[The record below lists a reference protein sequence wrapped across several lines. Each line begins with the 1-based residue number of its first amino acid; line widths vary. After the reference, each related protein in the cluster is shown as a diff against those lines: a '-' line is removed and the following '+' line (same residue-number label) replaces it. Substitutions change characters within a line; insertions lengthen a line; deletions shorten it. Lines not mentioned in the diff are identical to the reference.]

1 MLSVFASPFLLHPC
15 ESNTRRSPICVV
27 GTPACMPACGICVT
41 YELDTHN
48 ACVTTHT
55 AYATV
60 HSNHADPCRQHKYS
74 LQQYNILSLYCTL
87 PHRVPYNT
95 YCEYHLPTQTSRPLH
110 TRSTAC
116 TQPCIHAPTHAY
128 LPDLAR
134 NHKPE
139 TPNPHHWN
147 QTPSR
152 TRTHKKRHKT
162 HSFCAPQQYTLLPQ
176 HHDKDIG
183 LRWMR

>member
-128 LPDLAR
+128 LPDLHEITSRKPQSHITGIKHPAAPAPIKR
-134 NHKPE
+134 N
-139 TPNPHHWN
+139 
-147 QTPSR
+147 
-152 TRTHKKRHKT
+152 KT
-162 HSFCAPQQYTLLPQ
+162 HSLCAPQQHTLLPQ

>member
-55 AYATV
+55 TYATV

-87 PHRVPYNT
+87 PHIVPYNT

-128 LPDLAR
+128 LPDLHEITSRKPQSHITGIKHPAAPAPTKNVTRHTPFVHR
-134 NHKPE
+134 NNTHC
-139 TPNPHHWN
+139 
-147 QTPSR
+147 SR
-152 TRTHKKRHKT
+152 STMIKT
-162 HSFCAPQQYTLLPQ
+162 
-176 HHDKDIG
+176 
-183 LRWMR
+183 